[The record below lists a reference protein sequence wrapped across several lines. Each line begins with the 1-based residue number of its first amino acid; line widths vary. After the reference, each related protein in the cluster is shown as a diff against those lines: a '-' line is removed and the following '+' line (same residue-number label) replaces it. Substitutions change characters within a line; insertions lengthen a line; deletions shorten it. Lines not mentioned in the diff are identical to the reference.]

1 MLCMISVHVY
11 SYIRCDVNMFDS
23 NLFFLTPLLQNEISC
38 PFSKA
43 HPFFNSCHA
52 HISYLLSR
60 LHLTASPLPPFF
72 LQYMHLFRSLWFFF
86 FPLILTAQPTAC
98 CYGYQTAR
106 EVGRKKRAKELRR
119 EGGGVQWEHGCIC
132 LKKRREIWEMWNWCH
147 SVGSFFLFRLNN
159 YDS

>member
-60 LHLTASPLPPFF
+60 MHLTASPLPPFF
-72 LQYMHLFRSLWFFF
+72 LQYMHLYRSLWFFF

-106 EVGRKKRAKELRR
+106 EVGRKKKSKGTKAGR
-119 EGGGVQWEHGCIC
+119 GGCSESMGAYVW
-132 LKKRREIWEMWNWCH
+132 KRGERYGRCGIDVIAWAH
-147 SVGSFFLFRLNN
+147 SFYL
-159 YDS
+159 D